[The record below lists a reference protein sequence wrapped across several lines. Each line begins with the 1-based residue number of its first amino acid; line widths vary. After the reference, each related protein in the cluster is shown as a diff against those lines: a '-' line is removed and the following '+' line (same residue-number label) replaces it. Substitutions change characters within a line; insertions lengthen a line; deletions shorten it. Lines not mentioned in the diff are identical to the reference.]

1 MPVAT
6 ESMLPPALP
15 IRPFKALLAFNR
27 LMRNKEE
34 TEHVIDFSVNL
45 NGDCLHKTFRRWY
58 ESPNGQKLAHDDPKA
73 LLRAFDDRETLRN
86 LPVGT
91 VGRTY
96 ADFMDREGLS
106 TDGVAESY
114 REKGIITDELP
125 DHYPEYAAF
134 IWFQNLT
141 HDMYHILT
149 GYNRDSLGELALLN
163 YTARIN
169 GSRGIKY
176 LAYLGSLRVKSE
188 APELPV
194 FKIMANGKKMGLQS
208 KDLVT
213 LDFISILDRPL
224 REVRE
229 ELNIVPCP
237 VYAAQPQEKLLSLVA
252 PQAA

>member
-1 MPVAT
+1 MPTVH
-6 ESMLPPALP
+6 ESMLPPAFP
-15 IRPFKALLAFNR
+15 IRPHKALLAFFR
-27 LMRNKEE
+27 LMKNKEE

-45 NGDCLHKTFRRWY
+45 NGDCMHQTFRRWY
-58 ESPNGQKLAHDDPKA
+58 ESPNGQLLAHDDPKA
-73 LLRAFDDRETLRN
+73 LLRALDDRDRLRK
-86 LPVGT
+86 LPIGT

-114 REKGIITDELP
+114 RDKGIVNEESRDK
-125 DHYPEYAAF
+125 YPEFTAF

-149 GYNRDSLGELALLN
+149 GYNRDSIGELALLN

-176 LAYLGSLRVKSE
+176 LAYMGALRAKSE
-188 APELPV
+188 APDLPV
-194 FKIMANGKKMGLQS
+194 MKMLANGKAMGLRS

-229 ELNIVPCP
+229 ELNIVPDP
-237 VYAAQPQEKLLSLVA
+237 VYAAQSQERLLALLA